1 LISSDNLHARSVSDH
16 HYGYKVSLQATNTV
30 VAIVT
35 GLRHEL
41 VLAKDLSARASY
53 ARLSEISSA
62 LQTQVIL
69 KLNRLA

>member
-1 LISSDNLHARSVSDH
+1 LISNDNLHAQSVIDH
-16 HYGYKVSLQATNTV
+16 HHGNKISLQATNTV
-30 VAIVT
+30 VTIVT

-53 ARLSEISSA
+53 ARLGEISSA